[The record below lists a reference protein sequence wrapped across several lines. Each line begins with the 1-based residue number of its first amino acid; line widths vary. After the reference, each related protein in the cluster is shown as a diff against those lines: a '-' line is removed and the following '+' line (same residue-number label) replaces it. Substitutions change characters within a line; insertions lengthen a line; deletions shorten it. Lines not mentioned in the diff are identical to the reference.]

1 MVGAEGRGRAESFRQ
16 EKNRRQNFRL
26 HPCRAS
32 YTHLGKQFSPGRSRD
47 RVPEKSWR

>member
-1 MVGAEGRGRAESFRQ
+1 MVFEGGMVGAERRGRAESLRQ

-32 YTHLGKQFSPGRSRD
+32 YTHLGKQFSP
-47 RVPEKSWR
+47 EKSWR